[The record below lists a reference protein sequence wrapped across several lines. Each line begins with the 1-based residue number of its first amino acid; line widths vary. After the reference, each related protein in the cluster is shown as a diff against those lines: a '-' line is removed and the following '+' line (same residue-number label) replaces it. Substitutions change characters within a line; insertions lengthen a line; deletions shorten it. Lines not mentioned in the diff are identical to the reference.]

1 MVMHS
6 PPAQPIPTPFPLAP
20 ATLLVGAL
28 GALSLGALAGCEPVA
43 SVALDDRARG
53 EVVWRNC
60 TSCHGVDGAGD
71 QAIGAPAIAGL
82 PAWYVEAQLLKFRS
96 GQRGFHYDDVM
107 GMKMRPMSLSIPS
120 EDDVTRVAVY
130 VSKLGGHRNKPTL
143 DGDAKRGQPYF
154 ATCQACHGLKAEG
167 NPAMRAPPLARQD
180 DWYLFEQLKKFKAG
194 ARGTNP
200 ADASGATM
208 RPMSMTLPN
217 EQAMRDVIAA
227 IHALEE

>member
-6 PPAQPIPTPFPLAP
+6 PPAQPIPTPFLLAS
-20 ATLLVGAL
+20 AALLVGAL
-28 GALSLGALAGCEPVA
+28 GVLSGCEPVA

-60 TSCHGVDGAGD
+60 TSCHGVDGSGD
-71 QAIGAPAIAGL
+71 QAIGAPAIGGM
-82 PAWYVEAQLLKFRS
+82 PAWYVEAQLLKFRT

-107 GMKMRPMSLSIPS
+107 GLKMRPMSLSIPTD
-120 EDDVTRVAVY
+120 DDVTRVSVY
-130 VSKLGGHRNKPTL
+130 VSKLGTQRNKPSL
-143 DGDAKRGQPYF
+143 GGDPKRGQLYF
-154 ATCQACHGLKAEG
+154 STCQACHGLNAEG
-167 NPAMRAPPLARQD
+167 NKAMRAPPLVKQD
-180 DWYLFEQLKKFKAG
+180 DWYLFEQLKKFKSG

-200 ADASGATM
+200 ADTSGATM

-227 IHALEE
+227 IRALEE